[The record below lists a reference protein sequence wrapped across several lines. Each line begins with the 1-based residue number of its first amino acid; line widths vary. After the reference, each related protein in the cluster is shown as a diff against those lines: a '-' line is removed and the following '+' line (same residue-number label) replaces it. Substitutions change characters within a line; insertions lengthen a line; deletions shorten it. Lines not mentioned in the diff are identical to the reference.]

1 MQHYYDINTGADIIM
16 QLDDVVHVLTKGA
29 RVEEAMWRSIRW
41 LDRYYPTT
49 CNIHYFINFR
59 SIAAHKRPDQQNLFA
74 IIQGGLELELRG
86 KCIEGGYIVSC

>member
-1 MQHYYDINTGADIIM
+1 MLFM
-16 QLDDVVHVLTKGA
+16 CSLKEHVLKRQCGGA
-29 RVEEAMWRSIRW
+29 YDGWIGIN
-41 LDRYYPTT
+41 PTT